1 MPNEQ
6 LYREI
11 QNLER
16 KIQLVLSD
24 NLKLKEDLSQS
35 QSENQVLKSKVE
47 SQKTNIDTFQDQ
59 MKASKLVNNTAVDG
73 RDSDELKVKLD
84 SYIKEID
91 KCIAHLAE

>member
-24 NLKLKEDLSQS
+24 NQKLREDLSQT
-35 QSENQVLKSKVE
+35 QSENQVLKTKVE
-47 SQKTNIDTFQDQ
+47 SQMTNISSFQNQ
-59 MKASKLVNNTAVDG
+59 MKVSKLVNNMVVDG
-73 RDSDELKVKLD
+73 SDSDELKVKLD
-84 SYIKEID
+84 GYIKEID

>member
-16 KIQLVLSD
+16 KILLILSE
-24 NLKLKEDLSQS
+24 NKKLKDDLSQIKN
-35 QSENQVLKSKVE
+35 ENEHLKSKVE
-47 SQKTNIDTFQDQ
+47 SQLTNISSFQNQ
-59 MKASKLVNNTAVDG
+59 MKISKIVNNMIASEG
-73 RDSDELKVKLD
+73 DSGELKETIEG
-84 SYIKEID
+84 YIKEID

>member
-24 NLKLKEDLSQS
+24 NQKLREDLSQT
-35 QSENQVLKSKVE
+35 QSENQILKTKVE
-47 SQKTNIDTFQDQ
+47 SQMTNISSFQNQ
-59 MKASKLVNNTAVDG
+59 MKANKLVNNMVVDG
-73 RDSDELKVKLD
+73 SDSGELKVKLD
-84 SYIKEID
+84 GYIKEID

>member
-16 KIQLVLSD
+16 KIQLML
-24 NLKLKEDLSQS
+24 NENKKLREDLTQS
-35 QSENQVLKSKVE
+35 KNENYDLKTKVE
-47 SQKTNIDTFQDQ
+47 SQMTNISSFQNQ
-59 MKASKLVNNTAVDG
+59 MKISKLVNNMAVG
-73 RDSDELKVKLD
+73 GTETGELKEKLD

>member
-16 KIQLVLSD
+16 KIQLILSD
-24 NLKLKEDLSQS
+24 NQKLKDDLSQTK
-35 QSENQVLKSKVE
+35 SENLELKTKME
-47 SQKTNIDTFQDQ
+47 SQMSNLNSFQNQ
-59 MKASKLVNNTAVDG
+59 MKMSKLVNNMVVG
-73 RDSDELKVKLD
+73 GGDSDELKAKLD
-84 SYIKEID
+84 GYIKEID

>member
-16 KIQLVLSD
+16 KIQLMLND
-24 NLKLKEDLSQS
+24 NKKLREDLSQTKT
-35 QSENQVLKSKVE
+35 ENQVLKSKVDN
-47 SQKTNIDTFQDQ
+47 QMTNLSSFQNQ
-59 MKASKLVNNTAVDG
+59 MKMSKLVNNMAVG
-73 RDSDELKVKLD
+73 GGESDQLKVKLEG
-84 SYIKEID
+84 YIKEID

>member
-11 QNLER
+11 QTLER
-16 KIQLVLSD
+16 KIQLMLSD
-24 NLKLKEDLSQS
+24 NQKLREDLKRSQN
-35 QSENQVLKSKVE
+35 ENQGLKAKVD
-47 SQKTNIDTFQDQ
+47 SQMTNISSFQNQ
-59 MKASKLVNNTAVDG
+59 MKINKLANNMAVG
-73 RDSDELKVKLD
+73 GGDSAELKVKLD